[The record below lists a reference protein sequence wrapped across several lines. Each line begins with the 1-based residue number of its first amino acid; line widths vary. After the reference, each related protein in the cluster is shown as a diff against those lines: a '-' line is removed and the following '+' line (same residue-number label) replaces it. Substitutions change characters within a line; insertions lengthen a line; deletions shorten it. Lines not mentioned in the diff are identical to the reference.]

1 MGVANTG
8 DIRVT
13 LIWLGVRTGGVVAA
27 QESTYLVYE
36 IFRIET
42 KKLGHLGGIVDW
54 ATDSLF

>member
-1 MGVANTG
+1 M
-8 DIRVT
+8 T

-36 IFRIET
+36 ILRIKT
-42 KKLGHLGGIVDW
+42 KKLGHLGGIVGW